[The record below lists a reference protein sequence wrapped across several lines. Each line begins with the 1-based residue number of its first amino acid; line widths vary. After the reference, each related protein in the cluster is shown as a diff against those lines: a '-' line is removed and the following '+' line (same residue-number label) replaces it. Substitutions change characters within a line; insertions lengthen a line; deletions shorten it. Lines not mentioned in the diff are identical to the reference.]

1 MQQKCH
7 GQYPGVFVYVLL
19 CMHTLYAYV
28 CIQCTNM
35 YVRAYTLAPAYRHMF
50 NAHPLAQL
58 MRWTWSGHGGGW
70 ILSFVRFWSPPSPFL
85 HSLSQGRPLE
95 LTNWIKYTWCLLPT
109 PFESSP
115 ARLWCFCWVSA
126 PWTAPTI
133 TATGCLPSL
142 KRDILVIIWVCRM
155 LAITRASVCGSYIR
169 RYVCECVG
177 G

>member
-109 PFESSP
+109 PFERSP
-115 ARLWCFCWVSA
+115 AGFDAFVGSQHHGQLPQSLQLVACLHWRETFWSLYGYAECW
-126 PWTAPTI
+126 
-133 TATGCLPSL
+133 
-142 KRDILVIIWVCRM
+142 R
-155 LAITRASVCGSYIR
+155 
-169 RYVCECVG
+169 
-177 G
+177 